1 LPAAR
6 IRRSVSTAY
15 YALFHFLLDEATRAV
30 VGSHHDL
37 RHRRRIF
44 ARSFSHSG
52 IKATLAKVSGVT
64 VDASI
69 AALLR
74 QRGVGAAKVVSPRFV
89 MLMSGTF
96 SDVHSQRQD
105 ADYDLNEDFDEAD
118 ARIAIKRV
126 RDAIDAWKA
135 ADTQADRHFKNA
147 LSMLMLLKG
156 QLRRET

>member
-1 LPAAR
+1 
-6 IRRSVSTAY
+6 
-15 YALFHFLLDEATRAV
+15 
-30 VGSHHDL
+30 
-37 RHRRRIF
+37 
-44 ARSFSHSG
+44 
-52 IKATLAKVSGVT
+52 
-64 VDASI
+64 
-69 AALLR
+69 
-74 QRGVGAAKVVSPRFV
+74 
-89 MLMSGTF
+89 
-96 SDVHSQRQD
+96 VHSQRQD